1 MFDFN
6 KNKIAETTTQHIW
19 VMYVEKKQNYLNK
32 FQCLS

>member
-6 KNKIAETTTQHIW
+6 KKKITETTTQHIW
-19 VMYVEKKQNYLNK
+19 IVYVGKKQNNINK